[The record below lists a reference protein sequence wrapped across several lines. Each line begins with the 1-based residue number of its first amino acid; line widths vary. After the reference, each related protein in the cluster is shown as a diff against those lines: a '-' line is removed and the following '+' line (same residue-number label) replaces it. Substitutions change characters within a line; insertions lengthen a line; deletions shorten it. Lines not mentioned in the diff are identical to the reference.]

1 MAFALG
7 ALVAGAVA
15 GAVHRVALVVLAGS
29 RASDLLN
36 AALAPMLR
44 TGAGRLL
51 PGLALLELEGHRS
64 GRRVQVVV
72 GQVDTADGHV
82 LVAAD
87 AAHKRWWRNFT
98 SPHPAEVCVTGRHH
112 EATGHAVTAGA
123 DLDAALA
130 AHAARHPRAPVD
142 RRHVAD
148 GTAAVVVLDHT
159 RAGIDPR
166 TSDPAAPRR
175 HRP

>member
-1 MAFALG
+1 MASG
-7 ALVAGAVA
+7 AIEGRAVGGAP
-15 GAVHRVALVVLAGS
+15 
-29 RASDLLN
+29 SDLLN

-51 PGLALLELEGHRS
+51 PGLALLELEEHRS

-72 GQVDTADGHV
+72 GQVARRRCRPRRPVVH
-82 LVAAD
+82 
-87 AAHKRWWRNFT
+87 
-98 SPHPAEVCVTGRHH
+98 
-112 EATGHAVTAGA
+112 
-123 DLDAALA
+123 LDAALA

-142 RRHVAD
+142 RRHVTD
-148 GTAAVVVLDHT
+148 GTDAVVVLDHT